1 MTKKQSKTFKLSP
14 SKLNLFLECPLCFWL
29 SEHGVHRPRGPFP
42 SLPGGMDR
50 KLKVYFDKYRKK
62 GELPPALKGK
72 VEGNLY
78 DDLEKMNIWRNNF
91 KGLSWT
97 DEKGNILRG
106 AIDDCLFD
114 KKTGNFIVIDF
125 KTYGGSEIKEEK
137 IEFYQ
142 NQLDC
147 YALLFEKN
155 GLRHPGYFYLV
166 FFLPLE
172 VKEHGEV
179 KFDIQV
185 KKVKVN
191 SKKALNTFNKAIKV
205 IKGRRPSKHSECEFC
220 AWADDNWKFE

>member
-1 MTKKQSKTFKLSP
+1 MKPLKLSP

-29 SEHGVHRPRGPFP
+29 QEHGVHRPRGPFP

-62 GELPPALKGK
+62 GKLPPEIKGE
-72 VEGNLY
+72 VEGKLY
-78 DDLEKMNIWRNNF
+78 DDLSKMDIWRANR

-97 DEKGNILRG
+97 DEKGNILAG

-114 KKTGNFIVIDF
+114 EKTGSFIIIDF

-147 YALLFEKN
+147 YTLLFEKN
-155 GLRHPGYFYLV
+155 GLKHPGHAYLI
-166 FFLPLE
+166 FFLPVE

-179 KFDIQV
+179 TFDVQV
-185 KKVKVN
+185 KKVKTD
-191 SKKALNTFNKAIKV
+191 SSRALKTFKSAVKLA
-205 IKGRRPSKHSECEFC
+205 KGKRPKKHSECEFC

>member
-1 MTKKQSKTFKLSP
+1 MTTIKLSP
-14 SKLNLFLECPLCFWL
+14 SKLNLFLECHLCFWL
-29 SEHGVHRPRGPFP
+29 SNKGIHRPSGPFP
-42 SLPGGMDR
+42 SLPGGIDR

-62 GELPPALKGK
+62 GKLPPELKEKLDGK
-72 VEGNLY
+72 LY
-78 DDLEKMNIWRNNF
+78 DDMAKMDTWRNAR
-91 KGLSWT
+91 KGLSWAD
-97 DEKGNILRG
+97 DEGNILAG

-114 KKTGNFIVIDF
+114 GENFIVVDF
-125 KTYGGSEIKEEK
+125 KTYGGSDIKDEK

-155 GLRHPGYFYLV
+155 GLKHSGYSYLI

-185 KKVKVN
+185 KKVKVD
-191 SKKALNTFNKAIKV
+191 SSRALHTFNEAIKL
-205 IKGRRPSKHSECEFC
+205 INGKRPKKHSDCKFC
-220 AWADDNWKFE
+220 AWADDEWKFE